1 MLGLS
6 AVLKFSQD
14 RGERYKMVKEADSRV
29 DLPVCQNTLTS
40 CHLVWRVHI
49 QKKAYGKIRSTA
61 DLCCFLHNL
70 YKIC

>member
-29 DLPVCQNTLTS
+29 DLPVRQNTP
-40 CHLVWRVHI
+40 HLLPLGLESPYT
-49 QKKAYGKIRSTA
+49 KKG
-61 DLCCFLHNL
+61 LWENP
-70 YKIC
+70 